1 MKTQQIVFWVWKPK
15 KNRYT
20 KIPESHIGGIED
32 ISQKMLKKLWRL
44 SEFWLNKRA
53 NIFEDIRME
62 LGLYLSLYSSN
73 RELLVPSRRGIA
85 KIPKFIGVLYS
96 HKMLNRAG

>member
-1 MKTQQIVFWVWKPK
+1 MFWVWKPK

-20 KIPESHIGGIED
+20 KIPESHIGRIKD
-32 ISQKMLKKLWRL
+32 ISQKMLKKLRRL
-44 SEFWLNKRA
+44 SEFWLDKRA
-53 NIFEDIRME
+53 NIFENIRME

-73 RELLVPSRRGIA
+73 REFLVPSKRGTA
-85 KIPKFIGVLYS
+85 KIPEFIGVLYS

>member
-1 MKTQQIVFWVWKPK
+1 L
-15 KNRYT
+15 
-20 KIPESHIGGIED
+20 D
-32 ISQKMLKKLWRL
+32 
-44 SEFWLNKRA
+44 KRA

-73 RELLVPSRRGIA
+73 RELIVPSRRGIA